1 MTQKNKKII
10 AFAGRQ
16 RSGKTYLAKV
26 LKKEVGAKIYT
37 IADYL
42 KNLCCELIKVDY
54 DTLNELKNN
63 KKELDIVPNVLEWS
77 EIIAKQTGIDSLK
90 VYSELKEVKVIKDVR
105 ELLQVI
111 GTNIIRKYKPNWHID
126 KLIECINK
134 SEDKLIA
141 VDDVR
146 FPNEY
151 EAIKNIGGEV
161 FFIIRTVGITDEM
174 ISNHQSE
181 IALRWTDFPNERI
194 IINDSDLQYLENMF
208 MFAYYDG
215 FTSNNSLLL
224 SANFKEF
231 SFDNPLVFE
240 DLKCRVK

>member
-1 MTQKNKKII
+1 MKNKKII

-16 RSGKTYLAKV
+16 RSGKTHLAK
-26 LKKEVGAKIYT
+26 LLEKEKGAKIYT

-42 KNLCCELIKVDY
+42 KKLCCELINVDY
-54 DTLNELKNN
+54 STLNELKNN

-77 EIIAKQTGIDSLK
+77 EIIAKQTGIGSLK
-90 VYSELKEVKVIKDVR
+90 IYSELKEVKTIKDVR

-111 GTNIIRKYKPNWHID
+111 GTNIIRKHKPNWHID
-126 KLIECINK
+126 KLIEDVNK
-134 SEDKLIA
+134 SKAELIA
-141 VDDVR
+141 IDDVR

-161 FFIIRTVGITDEM
+161 FFIIRTIGVTNEM

-194 IINDSDLQYLENMF
+194 ILNNRSQKHLDESFIS
-208 MFAYYDG
+208 AYD
-215 FTSNNSLLL
+215 
-224 SANFKEF
+224 KEF
-231 SFDNPLVFE
+231 TDYCYNKLFLSTQFGELSSYNPLVIE